1 MRRAAGAGAATGA
14 LDSCS
19 AGGFTVAAFVD
30 AGAAGFEARG
40 DSLRGGCTVDFG
52 SEAGCEAAEVVE
64 EEEFGRWLRIFGRAK
79 MAKVMKNAAK
89 RGTT

>member
-1 MRRAAGAGAATGA
+1 
-14 LDSCS
+14 L
-19 AGGFTVAAFVD
+19 
-30 AGAAGFEARG
+30 
-40 DSLRGGCTVDFG
+40 G

-79 MAKVMKNAAK
+79 MAMVMKNAAK